1 MILYIKIL
9 IMLFS
14 VNLLTAQDY
23 KNVLIDVTSIN
34 HDIIINLKYKGVD
47 NFTSHVVPGY
57 HDNILLLT
65 EPAAK
70 ALINAQHDFN
80 HLGFSIVVFDAYRP
94 QKAVDY
100 FVEWTK
106 RKNDTLTKS
115 MYYPELQ
122 KDQLLN
128 QGYIASKS
136 GHSRGSTVDVGLV
149 SLTSGKLIDMGTIFD
164 YFGEDSWTESKTITD
179 IQYKNRQLLK
189 DIMEK
194 HGFLNF
200 KKEWW
205 HFTLKNE
212 PFKNQYFDFDIE

>member
-1 MILYIKIL
+1 
-9 IMLFS
+9 MLFS
-14 VNLLTAQDY
+14 FNLLTAQDY
-23 KNVLIDVTSIN
+23 KDILIDVSSLDS
-34 HDIIINLKYKGVD
+34 DIILDLKYRGIN
-47 NFTSHVVPGY
+47 NFTSTKVPGY
-57 HDNILLLT
+57 YKNLLLLT
-65 EPAAK
+65 KPAAK
-70 ALINAQHDFN
+70 ALISAQQNFKL
-80 HLGFSIVVFDAYRP
+80 LGFSIVVFDGFRP

-164 YFGEDSWTESKTITD
+164 YFGEASWTESKSVSD
-179 IQYKNRQLLK
+179 IHYRNRQLLK

-205 HFTLKNE
+205 HFTLKKE
-212 PFKNQYFDFDIE
+212 PFKSQYFDFDIE

>member
-1 MILYIKIL
+1 
-9 IMLFS
+9 MLFS